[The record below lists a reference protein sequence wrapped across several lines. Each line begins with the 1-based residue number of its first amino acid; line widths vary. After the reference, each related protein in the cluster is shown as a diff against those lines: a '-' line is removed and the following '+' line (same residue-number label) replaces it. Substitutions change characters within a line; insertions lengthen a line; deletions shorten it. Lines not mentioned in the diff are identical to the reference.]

1 MLKNYKEVQ
10 KVLLI
15 ILVLNILVAGV
26 KTVLGYLIHSS
37 SMLADGIHSFSDGA
51 SNVVGLLGIQLS
63 KKTEDTQH
71 PYGHEKIEMLS
82 SLCIGLLLFF
92 LGVQVFLE
100 GIRSFQNPKA
110 PVITTE
116 SMLLLAVTLLI
127 NIAVSYFEAKK
138 GKQLK
143 STILVSDA
151 MHTKSDIYVSFGV
164 FFSLFAIKMGL
175 PAYVDTLMSCLV
187 SFFILHAA
195 WEILRDNVGILLD
208 SKVLEEARI
217 RKVILSHPEI
227 KGVHKIRTR
236 GTLAHVYMDLH
247 ILVEKDMTVEVAHK
261 LSHSLEEELQK
272 EFQVEIQVLIHV
284 EPYREVCYLKK

>member
-10 KVLLI
+10 KVLLV

-26 KTVLGYLIHSS
+26 KTILGYLIHSS

-51 SNVVGLLGIQLS
+51 SNIIGILGIQLS
-63 KKTEDTQH
+63 KKPEDTQH

-127 NIAVSYFEAKK
+127 NIAVSYFEEKK

-175 PAYVDTLMSCLV
+175 SAYVDTLMSCLV

-217 RKVILSHPEI
+217 QKVILGHPEI

-261 LSHSLEEELQK
+261 LSHSLEQELQK
-272 EFQVEIQVLIHV
+272 EFEVEIQVLIHV

>member
-15 ILVLNILVAGV
+15 ILLLNILVATI
-26 KTVLGYLIHSS
+26 KIVLGYLVHSS

-51 SNVVGLLGIQLS
+51 SNIVGILGIQLS
-63 KKTEDTQH
+63 KKPEDTQH

-92 LGVQVFLE
+92 LGIQVFLE
-100 GIRSFQNPKA
+100 GIRAFQNPKV
-110 PVITTE
+110 PVITME
-116 SMLLLAVTLLI
+116 SILLLAATLLI
-127 NIAVSYFEAKK
+127 NMAVSYFEAKR
-138 GKQLK
+138 GKELK
-143 STILVSDA
+143 SSILVSDA

-175 PAYVDTLMSCLV
+175 PTYIDTLMSCLV
-187 SFFILHAA
+187 SIFILHAA
-195 WEILRDNVGILLD
+195 WEILRNNVGILLD
-208 SKVLEEARI
+208 SKVLEETRI
-217 RKVILSHPEI
+217 RKVILNHPEI

-247 ILVEKDMTVEVAHK
+247 ILVEKDMTVKTAHK

-272 EFQVEIQVLIHV
+272 EFEVEIQVLIHV
-284 EPYREVCYLKK
+284 EPYQEVCYLKS

>member
-63 KKTEDTQH
+63 KKPEDTQH

-100 GIRSFQNPKA
+100 GIRSFQNPKV

-138 GKQLK
+138 GRQLK

-175 PAYVDTLMSCLV
+175 PAYVDILMSCLV